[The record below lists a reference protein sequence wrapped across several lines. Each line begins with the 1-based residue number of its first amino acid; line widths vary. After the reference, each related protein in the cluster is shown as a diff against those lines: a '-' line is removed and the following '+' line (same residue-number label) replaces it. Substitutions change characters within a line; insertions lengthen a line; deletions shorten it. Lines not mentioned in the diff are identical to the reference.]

1 MKPAN
6 EKTPQKLARLKVLEV
21 LGKRCLAGIDDDDT
35 HIFLV
40 IPYRG
45 AWQLIRCDT
54 KPEQMAL
61 RAFVPS
67 EDGELVHALIESDAA
82 ATQKPQEA
90 KEESQATLTRCLT
103 VECEYCKDDPPPL
116 CRFSQRVRVHL
127 MPCGNC

>member
-6 EKTPQKLARLKVLEV
+6 DKPPKKLARLKVLEV
-21 LGKRCLAGIDDDDT
+21 LGKRCLAGIDEDDT

-54 KPEQMAL
+54 KPEQLAL

-67 EDGELVHALIESDAA
+67 GDSELVHALIEAMQPVARTRKKSKKNA
-82 ATQKPQEA
+82 KP
-90 KEESQATLTRCLT
+90 R
-103 VECEYCKDDPPPL
+103 
-116 CRFSQRVRVHL
+116 
-127 MPCGNC
+127 